1 MKPKALVLYGY
12 GINCDHETKYAFE
25 RAGANAERIHINELI
40 SGDHS
45 LEEYQIL
52 SLPGGFSFAD
62 DIGAGKVFA
71 NKFKYN
77 LEEQLQRF
85 ISEDKLIIGICNGF
99 QTMTKMGILPGLE
112 NDYRTQLTTVTYNDA
127 GRFEDRWVYLTV
139 LDSACV
145 FTRDIERL
153 YLPVRHGE
161 GKFIPKDADVLKK
174 LYANKQVVLKYC
186 DKDGDIHAGYPW
198 NPNGSVDA
206 IAGIC
211 DVTGKI
217 FGLMPHPEGYLF
229 RTSHPRWTRE
239 ELPEEGMGLKVFKNA
254 VTYFK

>member
-12 GINCDHETKYAFE
+12 GINCDHETQYAFE
-25 RAGANAERIHINELI
+25 HAGADAERVHINELI

-45 LEEYQIL
+45 LAEYQIL

-85 ISEDKLIIGICNGF
+85 IGEDKLIIGICNGF

-139 LDSACV
+139 LESACI
-145 FTRDIERL
+145 FTRNIERL

-174 LYANKQVVLKYC
+174 LYANRQVVLKYC
-186 DKDGDIHAGYPW
+186 DKDGDIYAGYPW

-211 DVTGKI
+211 DVTGKV

-229 RTSHPRWTRE
+229 RTNHPRWTRE
-239 ELPEEGMGLKVFKNA
+239 TLPEEGLGLQVFKNA
-254 VTYFK
+254 VTYFI